1 MGQIGQ
7 RVADYSSSRPVAFT
21 HPHRADAGPAYPEAA
36 HLTFRSVMREEFR
49 ADLAQVSRTLVM
61 MAEAVQAAMHRAT
74 EALLKAD
81 QTEAE
86 QVCDRDAEIDAL
98 YRIVEDKVYDVV
110 ARQAPVASDLRV
122 VLTALHAA
130 GDLERMGDL
139 AEHVARTTLRR
150 HPAAAVPPE
159 LTAVVERMGAVA
171 DMLAGKIANALNN
184 LDAVAAAQLERDDDA
199 MDDLHRQLFKI
210 ILGPDWPHGVEAGV
224 DAALLGRFYERYA
237 DHAVNVGRHVVFLVT
252 GENAP

>member
-1 MGQIGQ
+1 
-7 RVADYSSSRPVAFT
+7 
-21 HPHRADAGPAYPEAA
+21 
-36 HLTFRSVMREEFR
+36 MREEFR
-49 ADLAQVSRTLVM
+49 ADLAQVSRTLVA
-61 MAEAVQAAMHRAT
+61 MAEAIQAAMRRAT
-74 EALLKAD
+74 DALLKAD

-122 VLTALHAA
+122 VLTALHVA

-139 AEHVARTTLRR
+139 AKHVAKAALRR
-150 HPAAAVPPE
+150 HPAPVIAPE
-159 LTAVVERMGAVA
+159 LTEVIEQMGEVA
-171 DMLAGKIANALNN
+171 NLLAGKIASALTN

-199 MDDLHRQLFKI
+199 MDELHRQLFKVV
-210 ILGPDWPHGVEAGV
+210 LEPDWPHGVESAV

-237 DHAVNVGRHVVFLVT
+237 DHAVNVGRHVIFLVT